1 MYLLSIVSGL
11 KIGVFYDNLSSPFEM
26 EVTHFECKGR
36 FKIYIASGLSGTR
49 TKLDFVDGLGIHG
62 GDFKVLDW

>member
-1 MYLLSIVSGL
+1 MYLLFIVSGL